1 MSYLLQDLATLVGG
15 VVKGNGRVEI
25 TGVRPLTEAGPGHIT
40 FVEDAKHA
48 RLLAGCHAAAAV
60 VGPDTDAGELPV
72 ISVAK
77 PLAAFTR
84 IAEHILGVKPP
95 SVTGIHPHSE
105 VAKSALIG
113 GEPSIGPFAVVGDET
128 VVGSRCRIMSGAAI
142 GERCRLGDDVV
153 IHPNVVLYP
162 GTVLGNRVI
171 IHAGAVIGADGFGYR
186 TEGGR
191 HVKVPQLG
199 HVEIGDDVEIG
210 AGATVDR
217 GTFHV
222 TRIGEGTKID
232 NLAQIAHNVQIGRHN
247 LIVSQVGI
255 AGSSKTGDYVI
266 IAGQA
271 GIKDHVAIGERA
283 IVGGMSG
290 VMRDIPAGEHWVG
303 IPATP
308 EREQFRMQ
316 VNLHKIPELRE
327 QLHALV
333 KRVEELAGSG
343 EVKRKSA

>member
-15 VVKGNGRVEI
+15 TVKGNGRVEI
-25 TGVRPLTEAGPGHIT
+25 TGFRPITEAGPGHIT

-48 RLLAGCHAAAAV
+48 RLLAGCQASAAV
-60 VGPDTDAGELPV
+60 VGPDVEAGELPV

-84 IAEHILGVKPP
+84 IAEHILGVRPP
-95 SVTGIHPHSE
+95 PVTGIHSQAA
-105 VAKSALIG
+105 VSKSAQIG
-113 GEPSIGPFAVVGDET
+113 GEPSIGPFAVVGDNT
-128 VVGSRCRIMSGAAI
+128 VVGARCRIMSGAVI
-142 GERCRLGDDVV
+142 GDGCRLGNDVV

-162 GTVLGNRVI
+162 NTVVGNRVI
-171 IHAGAVIGADGFGYR
+171 IHAGAVIGSDGFGYR

-191 HVKVPQLG
+191 HVKVAQLG
-199 HVEIGDDVEIG
+199 YVEIGDDVEIG
-210 AGATVDR
+210 AGTTVDR

-255 AGSSKTGDYVI
+255 AGSSKTGDYVV
-266 IAGQA
+266 IAGQV
-271 GIKDHVAIGERA
+271 GVKDHVTIGERA
-283 IVGGMSG
+283 IVGGMAG

-327 QLHALV
+327 QLHALA
-333 KRVEELAGSG
+333 KRVDELEGAAGL
-343 EVKRKSA
+343 KRKSA

>member
-1 MSYLLQDLATLVGG
+1 VSYLLQDLATLVGG
-15 VVKGNGRVEI
+15 ALKGNGRTEI
-25 TGVRPLTEAGPGHIT
+25 TGVRPITEAGPGHLT
-40 FVEDAKHA
+40 FVEDVKHA
-48 RLLAGCHAAAAV
+48 RLLPQCQAAAAV
-60 VGPDTDAGELPV
+60 VGPDMEAGELPV
-72 ISVAK
+72 ICVAK

-95 SVTGIHPHSE
+95 AVTGVHSQSS
-105 VAKSALIG
+105 VAKSAKIG
-113 GEPSIGPFAVVGDET
+113 AEPSIGPFAVVGHDAI
-128 VVGSRCRIMSGAAI
+128 VGSRCRLMSGAVI
-142 GERCRLGDDVV
+142 GDGCRLGDDVV

-162 GTVLGNRVI
+162 DTVVGNRVI

-210 AGATVDR
+210 AGATIDR
-217 GTFHV
+217 GTFHI

-232 NLAQIAHNVQIGRHN
+232 NLAQIAHNVQVGRHN

-266 IAGQA
+266 IAGQV
-271 GIKDHVAIGERA
+271 GVKDHVTIGDRA
-283 IVGGMSG
+283 IVGGMAG

-327 QLHALV
+327 QLHALA
-333 KRVEELAGSG
+333 KRVEELEGSAA
-343 EVKRKSA
+343 VKRKSA